1 MSLLPL
7 EHRQGQLRAICG
19 GGRYDRLLEA
29 FGGEPIPAVGFG
41 FGDAVPLLR
50 LSSGSLKALLRLS

>member
-1 MSLLPL
+1 MSLLPPQ
-7 EHRQGQLRAICG
+7 HRQGQLRAICG

-41 FGDAVPLLR
+41 FGDAVPKKKKSM
-50 LSSGSLKALLRLS
+50 SSYC